1 MRGVCGSPDFAITCL
16 QMPIIK
22 ICLLSE
28 SENGNYFEG
37 VYAFHCRCGPM
48 HSRSGFRMLELFN
61 FFYGFEMSYWNNAV
75 DNTASAYP
83 KTMAAIEELED
94 EELKRFCKQQM
105 ERGLRV
111 ARSKQI
117 EFSGK
122 YLLHAPLF
130 YIILVHQ
137 TQGPPF
143 LRAILSILYEQ
154 MCSDEH
160 TVIELIHELDSPNWS
175 DFQPANRSP
184 DELKYYNIIATQID
198 DAVHYWQQFE
208 LDSTKVMPEL
218 QMLSKSQRSFS
229 VNEGDAPL
237 LAFRG
242 KYPIIFDC
250 LHAAFGLL
258 PSNSRLCEQNHG
270 SLRARHVNNI
280 GMDQADARQFYVN
293 TEEYENREKRRRA
306 EWYNADGEL
315 QATK

>member
-1 MRGVCGSPDFAITCL
+1 
-16 QMPIIK
+16 
-22 ICLLSE
+22 
-28 SENGNYFEG
+28 
-37 VYAFHCRCGPM
+37 
-48 HSRSGFRMLELFN
+48 
-61 FFYGFEMSYWNNAV
+61 
-75 DNTASAYP
+75 
-83 KTMAAIEELED
+83 MAAIEELED

-160 TVIELIHELDSPNWS
+160 TVIELIHELESPNWS

-198 DAVHYWQQFE
+198 DAVHYWRQFE

-218 QMLSKSQRSFS
+218 QMLSKSQKSFS

-242 KYPIIFDC
+242 KYPIIYDC

-306 EWYNADGEL
+306 D
-315 QATK
+315 